1 MENNMEVVDKE
12 NLGAVWELV
21 YELVK
26 LVTGNVD
33 LKADGDLQ
41 GQIKSQG
48 EEIENLKKGSSD
60 GKSTVAA
67 AITAMGINTAADA
80 SFQVIA
86 ENIRKIFPALSQ
98 SGNVVSAAVNGNNRK
113 ELTLPNGSLGT
124 PAFTWNGR
132 TVTAACEVAS
142 AGYLA
147 KGAKA
152 TGSANMANGSLGSP
166 AFAWNGGTVTA
177 SCEVAASG
185 YLAKGT
191 KVTNNTSLTTKGA
204 QTITPGTSEKTVIT
218 SGSRIYASGAIK
230 VGTLGGNVTSG
241 DVLKGKTFSSDASG
255 RGISGQ
261 LKALRLT
268 GLFNY
273 KYVANEGFSKNSAA
287 SRDFDS
293 TVASGAMLYV
303 RFYVSNTAQMYEGCC
318 IAGGSVSGGSWTI
331 YTTTSGARVVYSGS
345 GSGHYI
351 QYMVY
356 EFNYA
361 LRYGEWFN
369 Y

>member
-204 QTITPGTSEKTVIT
+204 QTITPGTSEQTVIT

-268 GLFNY
+268 SLFNY
-273 KYVANEGFSKNSAA
+273 KYVANDGFSNNSAA
-287 SRDFDS
+287 SRNFDT

-318 IAGGSVSGGSWTI
+318 MAGGSVSGGSWTI

-356 EFNYA
+356 KFDYA
-361 LRYGEWFN
+361 LRYGEWFD